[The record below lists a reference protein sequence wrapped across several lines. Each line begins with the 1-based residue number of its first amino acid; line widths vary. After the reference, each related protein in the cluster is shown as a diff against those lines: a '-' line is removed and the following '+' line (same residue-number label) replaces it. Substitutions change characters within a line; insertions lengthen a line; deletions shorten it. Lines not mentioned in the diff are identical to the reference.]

1 MSDFDNESYELD
13 NFLKI
18 KLTQFINKYDSQKI
32 SLFKPYYIHFGHS
45 SLNDIFPILHSN
57 LNDLFDFLNH
67 KNSSNGHYNAAD
79 SRQLLD
85 IIEQI
90 RILQAKLTNKFSFK
104 IDDYYTEIINRCRK
118 FLSSSGGSKI
128 PEGFP
133 HIDIIEER
141 AIFVKTNS
149 VEIENPDNSREIT
162 LKYIGGGSY
171 AKVFKYKDP
180 YYKINFAIKRA
191 HANLQQIE
199 LERFKNEF
207 NDLKALDSPFIIKA
221 YTYNDEK
228 NEYTMELADK
238 TIHKFI
244 RKHNNTL
251 TFESRRK
258 LIIQLLNAFEYIHNK
273 GILHRDVSYQ
283 NILIKKYEDG
293 TYFIKVS
300 DFGLVKRPESNLTR
314 QGTEIKGA
322 INDYSD
328 LERVGFENYEIR
340 HETYAI
346 AKVIY
351 LILTGRETN
360 YHKEAIDPLK
370 NFILKAIGDKENRFY
385 SVGEMRKV
393 LLAEVLPYI
402 RISEKSYVQT

>member
-1 MSDFDNESYELD
+1 MPDFDKENYELD

-18 KLTQFINKYDSQKI
+18 KLSQYLNKYNSEKKL
-32 SLFKPYYIHFGHS
+32 LFKPYYIHFAHTY
-45 SLNDIFPILHSN
+45 LNEIFPILHSN
-57 LNDLFDFLNH
+57 LNDLFEFSNN
-67 KNSSNGHYNAAD
+67 KNNSNGHYNAAE

-90 RILQAKLTNKFSFK
+90 RILQAKLTNEYSFK
-104 IDDYYTEIINRCRK
+104 IDDYYQGIINRCKK
-118 FLSSSGGSKI
+118 FLSLSSGSTI

-133 HIDIIEER
+133 YIDIIEEK
-141 AIFVKTNS
+141 AIFIKTNS
-149 VEIENPDNSREIT
+149 AEIGNPDKSRKIS
-162 LKYIGGGSY
+162 LHYIGGGSY

-180 YYKINFAIKRA
+180 YYKIKFAIKRA
-191 HANLQQIE
+191 HDNLREDE

-207 NDLKALDSPFIIKA
+207 KDLKQLDSPFIIKA

-228 NEYTMELADK
+228 NEYTMEFADH

-244 RKHNNTL
+244 RTNNNSL
-251 TFESRRK
+251 TYESRRK

-273 GILHRDVSYQ
+273 DLLHRDVSYQ

-293 TYFIKVS
+293 NYFIKVS

-328 LERVGFENYEIR
+328 LDRVGLENYERR

-351 LILTGRETN
+351 FILTGRETN
-360 YHKEAIDPLK
+360 YHKEPNEPLK
-370 NFILKAIGDKENRFY
+370 NFILKAIGDKENRFNN
-385 SVGEMRKV
+385 VAEMK
-393 LLAEVLPYI
+393 EVLIKYVFPYI
-402 RISEKSYVQT
+402 RNAEKIRV